1 MSWVAAAFVS
11 AFFAGITSVL
21 AKCGIKQTDSDVAT
35 AIRTCV
41 VLVFAWAMAGISGS
55 IGTIGSI
62 EPRSW
67 LFLVLSGLATGAS
80 WICYFKALGIGDVNK
95 VVPVDKMSTVLAAL
109 IAIVL
114 FGETSNLAV
123 KLVGTAVITLGT
135 FLMIEK
141 KQSAGPE
148 QQQDRTWLAY
158 ALGAA
163 VFAAL
168 TSILAKVGIEGVES
182 NPATAIRTCVVL
194 VMAWAIVAA
203 KGKLDQ
209 VAHADRRELT
219 FLATSGIATGAS
231 WLLYYY
237 AIATGQVERRGA
249 DRQTIDCR
257 IGTIC
262 APGIQRKTLTTQ
274 RHRSRSHRP
283 GHCSARSL
291 EVARPAA
298 ATSSH
303 LAWDACTDRGMPC
316 AYRARWQIWDNSAG
330 NEGRLRTPALSRR
343 EGRRAS
349 RSPPWGSAW
358 HTGRSRCSDR
368 HRRQTCSSVACAAAQ
383 LRDTRTM
390 QTEARDGASCCPCGV
405 PAPPRSRHQSVPRQL
420 Y

>member
-11 AFFAGITSVL
+11 AFFAGITSIL

-168 TSILAKVGIEGVES
+168 TSILAKAGIEGVES
-182 NPATAIRTCVVL
+182 SLATAIRTCVVL

-203 KGKLDQ
+203 KGKMGQ
-209 VAHADRRELT
+209 AVHVDRYEL
-219 FLATSGIATGAS
+219 G
-231 WLLYYY
+231 
-237 AIATGQVERRGA
+237 
-249 DRQTIDCR
+249 
-257 IGTIC
+257 
-262 APGIQRKTLTTQ
+262 
-274 RHRSRSHRP
+274 
-283 GHCSARSL
+283 
-291 EVARPAA
+291 
-298 ATSSH
+298 
-303 LAWDACTDRGMPC
+303 
-316 AYRARWQIWDNSAG
+316 
-330 NEGRLRTPALSRR
+330 
-343 EGRRAS
+343 
-349 RSPPWGSAW
+349 
-358 HTGRSRCSDR
+358 
-368 HRRQTCSSVACAAAQ
+368 
-383 LRDTRTM
+383 
-390 QTEARDGASCCPCGV
+390 
-405 PAPPRSRHQSVPRQL
+405 
-420 Y
+420 